1 MSVSE
6 SDELKHTCQECGGN
20 VAYPAH
26 ASGSDVHC
34 PHCGTKTT
42 LGESYPNR
50 NVVPASSTELPAA
63 LANQLPQIGT
73 DSLKSH
79 TFNPPAGDASNIST
93 LQGVAIILAALVCA
107 VGYGAWDALS
117 GRKES
122 PATIA
127 ANSSQ
132 QSSAPVGIHETAT
145 PATQTQTRQM
155 PAATTD
161 SAPTPTAAQ
170 AAAERTRVRNERIA
184 LFQKE
189 AKELQELVQRYD
201 DITDTVAEVWN
212 DNLSTTGSRQLAVI
226 RTRIVPLVRDAK
238 LDVEKFKPQDPR
250 IVKTHEDFLK
260 LVAEEMSG
268 WIEINNQA
276 ARGNWEEAKLAFD
289 RRELTLK
296 KNFRTTMATI
306 EAWNAP

>member
-1 MSVSE
+1 
-6 SDELKHTCQECGGN
+6 
-20 VAYPAH
+20 
-26 ASGSDVHC
+26 
-34 PHCGTKTT
+34 
-42 LGESYPNR
+42 
-50 NVVPASSTELPAA
+50 
-63 LANQLPQIGT
+63 
-73 DSLKSH
+73 
-79 TFNPPAGDASNIST
+79 
-93 LQGVAIILAALVCA
+93 
-107 VGYGAWDALS
+107 
-117 GRKES
+117 
-122 PATIA
+122 
-127 ANSSQ
+127 
-132 QSSAPVGIHETAT
+132 
-145 PATQTQTRQM
+145 M